1 MEVILKQDVE
11 NLGFKDDMVVVK
23 PGYGRNFLL
32 PTGQAILATPS
43 AKKMLAEDLKQRAHK
58 EAKVIADATSMAEN
72 LKRVELKLTSSS
84 GKGGKLFGAVANHH
98 LAEELSKMG
107 YAIDKKFITIIGGT
121 VKTAGKYS
129 AKIRLH
135 RTVTVDFG
143 FEVVGQES

>member
-11 NLGFKDDMVVVK
+11 NLGFKDDTVVVK

-32 PTGQAILATPS
+32 PAGKAILATPS

-58 EAKVIADATSMAEN
+58 EAKVIAEATTMSEN
-72 LKRVELKLTSSS
+72 LKRVELKLTASA
-84 GKGGKLFGAVANHH
+84 GKGGKLFGAITNLH

-121 VKTAGKYS
+121 VKTAGKYQS
-129 AKIRLH
+129 KVRLH
-135 RTVTVDFG
+135 RTVNVDFA
-143 FEVVGQES
+143 FEVVGQEA